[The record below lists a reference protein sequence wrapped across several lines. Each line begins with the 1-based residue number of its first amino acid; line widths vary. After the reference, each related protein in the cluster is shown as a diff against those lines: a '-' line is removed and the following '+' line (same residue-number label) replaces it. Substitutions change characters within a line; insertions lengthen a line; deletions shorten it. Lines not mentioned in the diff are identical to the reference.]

1 MIVEN
6 GKFMDEL
13 IIYNTDDGK
22 ADVKLYSKDG
32 VVWMNQQQMALLF
45 DTSKPNIS
53 MHIANI
59 LQDKE
64 LDEKSVVKDYLTT
77 AQDGK
82 NYNVTYYALP
92 MVLAVGF
99 RVRSIRGTQFRI
111 WANKNLTEFLQKGFV
126 MDDERLKNPDGRPDY
141 FDELLERIR
150 DIRASEKRFYQKVR
164 DLFALSSDYD
174 GTDKAMQMFFAET
187 QNKLIYAV
195 TKQTSPELIL
205 SRADSSKPNMNLTSW
220 KGRVVRKQDIYISKN
235 YLTADELDSLNRIVT
250 IFLESA
256 ELHVKMRKDLTL
268 NFWKENVDKILAD
281 HYLPVLDDKGNR
293 SRVQADKKVEEIYLE
308 FDQRRKNFEAKE
320 ADRQDEE
327 EMKLLEETEK
337 KVSGRKIEK

>member
-1 MIVEN
+1 MEETNDKI
-6 GKFMDEL
+6 L
-13 IIYNTDDGK
+13 IYNTDDGK
-22 ADVKLYSKDG
+22 ADVRLYSKDG
-32 VVWMNQQQMALLF
+32 VIWMNQQQMALLF

-53 MHIANI
+53 MHIANV
-59 LQDKE
+59 LKDKE
-64 LDEKSVVKDYLTT
+64 LDENSVVKDYLTT
-77 AQDGK
+77 ASDGK

-99 RVRSIRGTQFRI
+99 RVRSIRGTQFRK

-174 GTDKAMQMFFAET
+174 ATDKATQMFFAAT

-195 TKQTSPELIL
+195 TRQTAAELIL
-205 SRADSSKPNMNLTSW
+205 ARADSSKPNMNLTNW
-220 KGRVVRKQDIYISKN
+220 KGKVVRKQDIYTSKN
-235 YLTADELDSLNRIVT
+235 YLTENELDSLNRIVT

-256 ELHVKMRKDLTL
+256 ELRVKMRKDLTTHY
-268 NFWKENVDKILAD
+268 WEENVDKLITD
-281 HYLPVLDDKGNR
+281 HDLPLLKDKGHR
-293 SRVQADKKVEEIYLE
+293 SNNQMESIVEEVYIEFDKRRKAYEAQEADK
-308 FDQRRKNFEAKE
+308 
-320 ADRQDEE
+320 QDEE
-327 EMKLLEETEK
+327 EIDAEMKLLDDTETKIKLTK
-337 KVSGRKIEK
+337 KN

>member
-1 MIVEN
+1 MAEQNDKI
-6 GKFMDEL
+6 

-22 ADVKLYSKDG
+22 ADVRLYSKDG
-32 VVWMNQQQMALLF
+32 VIWMNQQQMALLF

-53 MHIANI
+53 MHIANV

-64 LDEKSVVKDYLTT
+64 LDEYSVVKEYLTT
-77 AQDGK
+77 ASDGK

-99 RVRSIRGTQFRI
+99 RVRSVRGTQFRK

-174 GTDKAMQMFFAET
+174 STDKATQMFFAAT

-195 TKQTSPELIL
+195 THQTAAELIL
-205 SRADSSKPNMNLTSW
+205 SRADSSKPNMNLTNW
-220 KGRVVRKQDIYISKN
+220 KGKIVRKQDIYTSKN
-235 YLTADELDSLNRIVT
+235 YLTEDELDSLNRIVT

-256 ELHVKMRKDLTL
+256 ELRAKMRKDLTMHY
-268 NFWKENVDKILAD
+268 WEENVDKLITD
-281 HYLPVLDDKGNR
+281 HDLPLLEDKGHCSNK
-293 SRVQADKKVEEIYLE
+293 QMEAKVEEIYIE
-308 FDQRRKNFEAKE
+308 FDKRRKAYE
-320 ADRQDEE
+320 ADMADREDET
-327 EMKLLEETEK
+327 EMRMLEEAEK
-337 KVSGRKIEK
+337 MLKER

>member
-1 MIVEN
+1 MQ
-6 GKFMDEL
+6 DEL
-13 IIYNTDDGK
+13 IIYKTDDGK

-32 VVWMNQQQMALLF
+32 VIWMNQQQMAVLF
-45 DTSKPNIS
+45 DTSKQLVS
-53 MHIANI
+53 HHIVNI
-59 LQDKE
+59 LQEKE
-64 LDEKSVVKDYLTT
+64 LDKKSVVKDYLTT
-77 AQDGK
+77 AADGK

-174 GTDKAMQMFFAET
+174 ATDKATQMFFAAT

-195 TKQTSPELIL
+195 TKQTAAELIL
-205 SRADSSKPNMNLTSW
+205 SRADSTKPNMNLTSW
-220 KGRVVRKQDIYISKN
+220 KGKVVRKQDIYTSKN
-235 YLTADELDSLNRIVT
+235 YLTEDELDSLNRIVT

-256 ELHVKMRKDLTL
+256 ELRAKMRKDLTMHY
-268 NFWKENVDKILAD
+268 WEENVDKLITD
-281 HYLPVLDDKGNR
+281 HDLPLLSDKGEK
-293 SRVQADKKVEEIYLE
+293 SHKQMEKQIEQVYIE
-308 FDQRRKNFEAKE
+308 FDARRKHFEAIE
-320 ADRQDEE
+320 TDRQDEE
-327 EMKLLEETEK
+327 ELKMLED
-337 KVSGRKIEK
+337 IEKSIKSKR

>member
-1 MIVEN
+1 ME
-6 GKFMDEL
+6 DEL

-45 DTSKPNIS
+45 DTSKQNIS
-53 MHIANI
+53 LHIANV

-64 LDEKSVVKDYLTT
+64 LEENSVIKDYLTT

-164 DLFALSSDYD
+164 DLFALSSDYN
-174 GTDKAMQMFFAET
+174 GTDKATQMFFAET

-281 HYLPVLDDKGNR
+281 HYLPVLEDKGKI
-293 SRVQADKKVEEIYLE
+293 SCVQSYKKV
-308 FDQRRKNFEAKE
+308 
-320 ADRQDEE
+320 
-327 EMKLLEETEK
+327 
-337 KVSGRKIEK
+337 